1 MSNSALNATKHGCCA
16 VEAHLL
22 PGESEKDLRNIE
34 RIWNEAYQP
43 KNDYQKKLVAEL
55 VSADWLLQRTTRK
68 YFEIESRLNEKSAN
82 PLDWTE
88 AEQRTLGRFLRY
100 KTAHAN
106 SVARC
111 RKALDDDRKN
121 RLNEKAAA
129 EKSAIALE
137 RLKKIQNSAG
147 VVDWQQHLK
156 NMRAEAVAR
165 GFVSPDEPNPFDKGR

>member
-55 VSADWLLQRTTRK
+55 VSADWLLQRTTRN
-68 YFEIESRLNEKSAN
+68 YLDIETRLNAKSTN

-106 SVARC
+106 AVARC
-111 RKALDDDRKN
+111 RKALDDDRKS
-121 RLNEKAAA
+121 RLA
-129 EKSAIALE
+129 E
-137 RLKKIQNSAG
+137 RLTEERIKVAQKKASP
-147 VVDWQQHLK
+147 VVDWKQHLK
-156 NMRAEAVAR
+156 NMRTQAEVM
-165 GFVSPDEPNPFDKGR
+165 GFVPPGMPNPFDK

>member
-43 KNDYQKKLVAEL
+43 KSDYQKKLVTEL
-55 VSADWLLQRTTRK
+55 VTADWLLQRATRNYLK
-68 YFEIESRLNEKSAN
+68 IESSLNAKSTN
-82 PLDWTE
+82 PLDWSE

-106 SVARC
+106 TVARC
-111 RKALDDDRKN
+111 RKALDDDRRL
-121 RLNEKAAA
+121 RLNEKLLEVRIKKA
-129 EKSAIALE
+129 ENTSKSGAP
-137 RLKKIQNSAG
+137 
-147 VVDWQQHLK
+147 VDWQQHLR

-165 GFVSPDEPNPFDKGR
+165 GFVSPDAPNPFDKR